1 MDTESMNSQQSN
13 NDRVI
18 ENYKAA
24 LTQRLEH
31 EDENNHD
38 QQISESLDSGDNAAL
53 NSGVGEF
60 SRYEIW
66 AWLKTYSCL
75 PQTSSPPQLTLKF
88 IEDLSKASEL
98 FHLMVLGEDIK
109 HSRIVLSHFL
119 DSTNYCINESS
130 GMGMGIS
137 ESNVMQLSQQVD
149 YQTNA

>member
-66 AWLKTYSCL
+66 A
-75 PQTSSPPQLTLKF
+75 
-88 IEDLSKASEL
+88 
-98 FHLMVLGEDIK
+98 
-109 HSRIVLSHFL
+109 
-119 DSTNYCINESS
+119 
-130 GMGMGIS
+130 
-137 ESNVMQLSQQVD
+137 
-149 YQTNA
+149 